1 MKWFCSKQVPEI
13 QFFGAS
19 TLHGKISSHWHDLS
33 PELRESL
40 RSQLVTHVCH
50 FALGPKMVLTRLC
63 VALASLIVRTL
74 LDTWPSAVPDLLQA
88 FQSGEGT
95 SEVDGRR
102 LALLEVLTVLPEELL
117 SKKFTSGNRARLQG
131 ALAQEW
137 TLLCP
142 LLRELLRG
150 EGSVGSMKERA
161 LRCVPSWLG
170 LGVDLGQSEGVLRD
184 SLALLKVPELF
195 DTAVES
201 VVGALSVPDWQR

>member
-1 MKWFCSKQVPEI
+1 MPEI

-19 TLHGKISSHWHDLS
+19 TLHGKISSNWHDLS

-40 RSQLVTHVCH
+40 QSQLVSHVCH

-63 VALASLIVRTL
+63 VALASLILRTL
-74 LDTWPSAVPDLLQA
+74 LDSWPSAVPDLLQA
-88 FQSGEGT
+88 FQSADGT
-95 SEVDGRR
+95 AEAASQY

-117 SKKFTSGNRARLQG
+117 SRKFTSGNRARLQT

-142 LLRELLRG
+142 LLRELLRC
-150 EGSVGSMKERA
+150 EGSACGVKERA
-161 LRCVPSWLG
+161 LRCLPSWLP
-170 LGVDLGQSEGVLRD
+170 LGIDLGQIEGVVKD
-184 SLALLKVPELF
+184 SLELLKVPELF

-201 VVGALSVPDWQR
+201 VVGALSVTDWQR